1 MAAEPGSDHWHL
13 VDEPPSPT
21 PQQLVVV
28 MLLGLVGDAAADRSD
43 FLRKREKG
51 YSQGGG
57 GGAAATSTNVR
68 RKPSNR

>member
-1 MAAEPGSDHWHL
+1 MLKNL
-13 VDEPPSPT
+13 VCDPDKPT
-21 PQQLVVV
+21 QQLVVV